1 PREGGQPPASA
12 GSPSGYSPSE
22 IERLTGCEDAI
33 HYKFWDRRLLRE
45 ALTHSSAKDE
55 SHPSNERMEFLGDS
69 VLGLIVCEHL
79 YRTRPAAQ
87 EGPLTE
93 IKSAVVS
100 RAALGKRA
108 KEMELERWLIVGKGT
123 GRGGRIPASL
133 HANLFEA
140 LICAVYL
147 DAGFEVARLFVLRHL
162 SGVIPAV
169 AESREGVNY
178 KSLLQQWAQRE
189 LGVTPGYR
197 VISESGP
204 EHHKTFE
211 VRSMLGAEE
220 GSMGNGRSKKEAEQ
234 EAARLTL
241 EERQASM
248 SGSRPGA

>member
-1 PREGGQPPASA
+1 M
-12 GSPSGYSPSE
+12 
-22 IERLTGCEDAI
+22 I

-45 ALTHSSAKDE
+45 ALTHSSAKDDL
-55 SHPSNERMEFLGDS
+55 HPSNERMEFLGDS
-69 VLGLIVCEHL
+69 VLGLIICEHL
-79 YRTRPAAQ
+79 YRTRPTAQ

-108 KEMELERWLIVGKGT
+108 KEMELETWLIVGKGT

-147 DAGFEVARLFVLRHL
+147 DAGFEVARLFVLKHL
-162 SGVIPAV
+162 EGVIPAIT
-169 AESREGVNY
+169 EQREGVNY

-211 VRSMLGAEE
+211 VRAMLGSEE

-241 EERQASM
+241 EARQAPSPV
-248 SGSRPGA
+248 GRPDA